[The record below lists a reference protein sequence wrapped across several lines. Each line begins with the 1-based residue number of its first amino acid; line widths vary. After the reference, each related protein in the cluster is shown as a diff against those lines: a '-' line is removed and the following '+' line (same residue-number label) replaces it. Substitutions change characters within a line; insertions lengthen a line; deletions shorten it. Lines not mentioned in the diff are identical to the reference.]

1 MKLRLAGLWESA
13 SPTSLANWANV
24 HLLKAIS
31 LFSWFILLACRLALP
46 WLTEV
51 TGDYWTLLLALPLLV
66 PLRGLVCDQRYTY
79 KWIGF
84 LTLVYFCI
92 GISELVS
99 NPHLRI
105 YGFAT
110 TVASMLLFLASI
122 YYARYLGLQQKIKA

>member
-1 MKLRLAGLWESA
+1 MH
-13 SPTSLANWANV
+13 P
-24 HLLKAIS
+24 LKAIS
-31 LFSWFILLACRLALP
+31 LLSWFALLACQLTLP
-46 WLTEV
+46 WLTEAP
-51 TGDYWTLLLALPLLV
+51 GNYWVMLLALPLLV
-66 PLRGLVCDQRYTY
+66 PLRGLVRDQRYTY

-99 NPHLRI
+99 NPQLRI

-122 YYARYLGLQQKIKA
+122 YYARYLGLQQKAED

>member
-1 MKLRLAGLWESA
+1 
-13 SPTSLANWANV
+13 V
-24 HLLKAIS
+24 HPLKVIS
-31 LFSWFILLACRLALP
+31 LFSWFILLICQLTLP

-51 TGDYWTLLLALPLLV
+51 PGNYWALLLELPLLS
-66 PLRGLVCDQRYTY
+66 PLRGLICDQRYTY
-79 KWIGF
+79 RWIGF

-122 YYARYLGLQQKIKA
+122 YYARYLGLRQKAQD

>member
-1 MKLRLAGLWESA
+1 
-13 SPTSLANWANV
+13 V
-24 HLLKAIS
+24 HPLKVIS
-31 LFSWFILLACRLALP
+31 LFSWFILLICQLTLP

-51 TGDYWTLLLALPLLV
+51 PGNYWALLLALPLLL
-66 PLRGLVCDQRYTY
+66 P
-79 KWIGF
+79 
-84 LTLVYFCI
+84 

-122 YYARYLGLQQKIKA
+122 YYARYLGLRQKAQD

>member
-1 MKLRLAGLWESA
+1 M
-13 SPTSLANWANV
+13 
-24 HLLKAIS
+24 HLLKIIS
-31 LFSWFILLACRLALP
+31 LLSWFALLVCQLTLP
-46 WLTEV
+46 WLTEAP
-51 TGDYWTLLLALPLLV
+51 GNYWVLLLALPLLL
-66 PLRGLVCDQRYTY
+66 PLRGLVCNQRYTY

-110 TVASMLLFLASI
+110 TVASMLLFIASI
-122 YYARYLGLQQKIKA
+122 YYARYLGLQQKAGD

>member
-1 MKLRLAGLWESA
+1 M
-13 SPTSLANWANV
+13 

-31 LFSWFILLACRLALP
+31 LFSWFILLICQLALP

-51 TGDYWTLLLALPLLV
+51 PGDYWALLLALPLLL

-122 YYARYLGLQQKIKA
+122 YYARYLGLQQKAQD